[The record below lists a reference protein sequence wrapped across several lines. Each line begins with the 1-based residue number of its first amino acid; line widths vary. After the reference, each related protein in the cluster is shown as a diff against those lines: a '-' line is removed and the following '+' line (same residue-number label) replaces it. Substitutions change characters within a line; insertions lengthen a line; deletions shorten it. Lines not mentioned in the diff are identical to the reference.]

1 MSNAAVVGVIS
12 RVSLF
17 LESTAPI
24 DRSRYVIWRAVIE
37 LAVNV
42 RAIRSVVAV
51 RGVVH
56 ATT

>member
-1 MSNAAVVGVIS
+1 MVGVIS